1 MATEPISG
9 DLGGLY
15 HTDSNDATAGAGTLA
30 TTGTAVTGSGTAFD
44 TEMPDLETKPTLI
57 IAQLPNGTTEA
68 RLVTAVGTAT
78 ACTIDKAFTQ
88 DLPASTTFT
97 FVECVQVPF
106 VIDVT
111 GPDASRNEVDTSHL
125 NTGSF
130 DTFTPGS
137 INPGNVSFPI
147 HFVPENAEHQ
157 RLIARFASGVILPY
171 VAFFKSAS
179 TPVAIPGLT
188 NGRVYWRGYISANP
202 LTMARNETVKLSLVT
217 RVVGDFASIAGS

>member
-9 DLGGLY
+9 DLGGLF
-15 HTDSNDATAGAGTLA
+15 HTDSNDDTAGAGTIE
-30 TTGTAVTGSGTAFD
+30 TTTTAVTGTTTAFD
-44 TEMPDLETKPTLI
+44 TEMADFATKPTLI
-57 IAQLPNGTTEA
+57 IAQLPVGTTEA
-68 RLVTAVGTAT
+68 RLVTAVASAI

-88 DLPASTTFT
+88 DLPATTAFT

-106 VIDVT
+106 IIDVT

-125 NTGSF
+125 STGSF

-147 HFVPENAEHQ
+147 HFVPENVEHQ
-157 RLIARFASGVILPY
+157 RLIARFASGIILPY

-188 NGRVYWRGYISANP
+188 NGRVYWRGYISQNP
-202 LTMARNETVKLSLVT
+202 LTMARNETVKLNLVT
-217 RVVGDFASIAGS
+217 RVVGDFASVAGT

>member
-9 DLGGLY
+9 DLGGLF
-15 HTDSNDATAGAGTLA
+15 HTDASDLQSGDGTLA
-30 TTGTAVTGSGTAFD
+30 TTGTAVTGATTTFQAK
-44 TEMPDLETKPTLI
+44 MPNFATQPSLI
-57 IAQLPNGTTEA
+57 VAQLPDGTTEA
-68 RLVTAVGTAT
+68 RLVTAEASET

-88 DLPASTTFT
+88 DLPALTVWNY
-97 FVECVQVPF
+97 VECDQVPF
-106 VIDVT
+106 VIDIG

-125 NTGSF
+125 STGSF

-147 HFVPENAEHQ
+147 HFVPENVEHQ

-188 NGRVYWRGYISANP
+188 NGRVYWRGYISQNP
-202 LTMARNETVKLSLVT
+202 LTMARNETVKLNLVT

>member
-9 DLGGLY
+9 DLGGLF
-15 HTDSNDATAGAGTLA
+15 HTDSNDDTAGAGTLA

-44 TEMPDLETKPTLI
+44 TEMADIATKPTLI
-57 IAQLPNGTTEA
+57 IAQLPDGTTEA
-68 RLVTAVGTAT
+68 RLVTAVSTAT

-88 DLPASTTFT
+88 DLPSSTAFT

-106 VIDVT
+106 VIDIN

-125 NTGSF
+125 STGSF

-137 INPGNVSFPI
+137 INPGNVSFPV
-147 HFVPENAEHQ
+147 HFVPENVEHQ
-157 RLIARFASGVILPY
+157 RIIARFASGIILPY
-171 VAFFKSAS
+171 VSFFKSAS

-188 NGRVYWRGYISANP
+188 NGRVYWRGYISQNP
-202 LTMARNETVKLSLVT
+202 LTMARNETVKLNLVT
-217 RVVGDFASIAGS
+217 RVVGDFSSIPGS